1 MHTERAER
9 ALTVE
14 YVGCG
19 GTLVARRG
27 LERRARK
34 VTRKLHTW
42 REKVDAKNNSQHEV
56 DRVPAP
62 CNLHTTGGGYCIIR
76 SGHWLAGCAGV
87 VVLGR
92 RGLGSGAQ
100 GGRLA
105 LRAGCSA
112 VQFSR
117 GESRTRR
124 VRGLVPQASE
134 GGVRDLV
141 EVLSVVC
148 LPDLIRGHE
157 KWLASSCSAW
167 HCLRHSRWCQAI
179 LTAAP

>member
-62 CNLHTTGGGYCIIR
+62 CNLHTTGGLLYY
-76 SGHWLAGCAGV
+76 
-87 VVLGR
+87 
-92 RGLGSGAQ
+92 
-100 GGRLA
+100 
-105 LRAGCSA
+105 
-112 VQFSR
+112 
-117 GESRTRR
+117 T
-124 VRGLVPQASE
+124 
-134 GGVRDLV
+134 
-141 EVLSVVC
+141 
-148 LPDLIRGHE
+148 
-157 KWLASSCSAW
+157 
-167 HCLRHSRWCQAI
+167 
-179 LTAAP
+179 